1 MWTAV
6 SAVLTLPSAAGDPLL
21 AMLVSPNLAVAVPV
35 AVLSIGA
42 IGTTLIASYLALSG
56 FCTDALCALAG
67 RCTLNDAR
75 NARALA
81 VALPALLAC
90 GGPDLYLPLLAFAGA
105 FPTTL
110 LYGLVPPLAAL
121 ALRRA
126 RSGRAPADAAPDS
139 GSTPRR
145 LLGGGTPVLGALVAV
160 AAGFILT
167 AAVLAAA
174 AGRGAA
180 LHLA

>member
-1 MWTAV
+1 MFRIKYTYYDAGYYHRQFWSMLDEKTA
-6 SAVLTLPSAAGDPLL
+6 P
-21 AMLVSPNLAVAVPV
+21 
-35 AVLSIGA
+35 A
-42 IGTTLIASYLALSG
+42 IAK
-56 FCTDALCALAG
+56 
-67 RCTLNDAR
+67 
-75 NARALA
+75 
-81 VALPALLAC
+81 
-90 GGPDLYLPLLAFAGA
+90 
-105 FPTTL
+105 
-110 LYGLVPPLAAL
+110 VPPLAAL